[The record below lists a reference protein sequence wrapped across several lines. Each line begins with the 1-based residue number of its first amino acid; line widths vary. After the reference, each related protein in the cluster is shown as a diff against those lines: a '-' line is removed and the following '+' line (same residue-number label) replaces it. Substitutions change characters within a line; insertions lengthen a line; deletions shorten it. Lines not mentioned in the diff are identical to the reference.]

1 MAAGSPGNP
10 NYPYAGAHFA
20 LELGKEQDAGL
31 FKSIEGGGVKTDV
44 MTYQQGGNYD
54 RWRQLGKVKFEDIK
68 VQVGMS
74 MTDIFYK
81 WIDDFFAGTANRKDG
96 AIVAADF
103 FYNVRARREF
113 KAAMI
118 KELAFPKFEGK
129 DNSPAYMTVT
139 IAIEDMV
146 FSAGDNKKMD
156 QANIQAQKSWTSN
169 NFHFTIDSFE
179 ATTDECVKVDGF
191 TVKQNIIEYHS
202 GGRRGPTLTP
212 SAIDFPNLTF
222 YIPEPHAKPLL
233 DHYTKTGIRDAGS
246 IAAAPKD
253 YLNGSLVTFD
263 NAKTEQF
270 TLHFYNALIL
280 SAAPDKAESSTED
293 TKLIKF
299 DLFVERMDFK
309 NLRNTA
315 NGTPAASAKS

>member
-10 NYPYAGAHFA
+10 NFPYAGAHFA
-20 LELGKEQDAGL
+20 LELDKAQDAGL

-44 MTYQQGGNYD
+44 MTYQQGGIYD

-74 MTDIFYK
+74 MSDPFYT
-81 WIDDFFAGTANRKDG
+81 WIDDFFAGAANRKDG

-146 FSAGDNKKMD
+146 FTAGDNTKLD
-156 QANIQAQKSWTSN
+156 PANIQAQKSWTSN
-169 NFHFTIDSFE
+169 NFHFIIDGHTPTS
-179 ATTDECVKVDGF
+179 DECVKVDGF
-191 TVKQNIIEYHS
+191 TVKQTIVEYHS

-222 YIPEPHAKPLL
+222 YIPEPHAGPLL
-233 DHYTKTGIRDAGS
+233 DMYTKFGIRDAGS
-246 IAAAPKD
+246 SATKPNEM
-253 YLNGSLVTFD
+253 LTGSLVTFD
-263 NAKTEQF
+263 NSKTEQF
-270 TLHFYNALIL
+270 TLHFYGGQIL
-280 SAAPDKAESSTED
+280 SAAPEKAESSTED
-293 TKLIKF
+293 TKLVKF
-299 DLFVERMDFK
+299 EMSVEKMDFK

-315 NGTPAASAKS
+315 NGSPPTVANG